1 MASADRSRVLA
12 VVHQETSRTGRVG
25 QLLDCWGY
33 EVERCCPNI
42 GHALPDDLSPYAGVV
57 MFGGPMSANDCTTLP
72 GIKAELAWLPKVLET
87 DTPFLG
93 ICLGAQL
100 MARVM
105 GAKVNTHPEGRA
117 EIGYVEIEP
126 VHASCQIFPEKM
138 HVYQWHREGFDL
150 PRDCTLLARG
160 EHFENQAYRYG
171 ERVYGVQFHPEVT
184 LEMKQI
190 WTVKGAERLKM
201 PGAQPA
207 DQHIDLHPIHD
218 PKLGAWTERFMRRWL
233 RMMDRAA
240 HPQTSVA

>member
-1 MASADRSRVLA
+1 MASADKSRVLA

-25 QLLDCWGY
+25 QLLECWGY

-42 GHALPDDLSPYAGVV
+42 GHALPDDLSAYAGVV
-57 MFGGPMSANDCTTLP
+57 IFGGPMSANDCTTLP
-72 GIKAELAWLPKVLET
+72 GIKAELAWLPKVLDA

-105 GAKVNTHPEGRA
+105 GAQVNTHPQGRA

-207 DQHIDLHPIHD
+207 DQHIDLHPVHD
-218 PKLGAWTERFMRRWL
+218 PKLGVWTERFLRRWL
-233 RMMDRAA
+233 RMMDRIA
-240 HPQTSVA
+240 HPQAAKA

>member
-1 MASADRSRVLA
+1 MAPAEKNRVLA

-25 QLLDCWGY
+25 QLLESWGY

-42 GHALPDDLSPYAGVV
+42 GQDLPADPSVYAGVV
-57 MFGGPMSANDCTTLP
+57 VFGGPMSANDCTTLP
-72 GIKAELAWLPKVLET
+72 GIKTELAWLPKVLET
-87 DTPFLG
+87 QTPFLG

-100 MARVM
+100 MARVL
-105 GAKVNTHPEGRA
+105 GGKVDPHPEGRA

-126 VHASCQIFPEKM
+126 VHPDCQIFPEKM

-150 PRDCTLLARG
+150 PTACTLLARG

-171 ERVYGVQFHPEVT
+171 DRVYGLQFHPEVT

-207 DQHIDLHPIHD
+207 EDHIRLHEVHD
-218 PKLGAWTERFMRRWL
+218 PKLGAWTERFLQRWL

-240 HPQTSVA
+240 HPTTAVA

>member
-1 MASADRSRVLA
+1 MASADKSRVLA

-25 QLLDCWGY
+25 QLLECWGY

-72 GIKAELAWLPKVLET
+72 GIKAELAWLPKVLDA

-105 GAKVNTHPEGRA
+105 GAGVNTHPEGRA

-207 DQHIDLHPIHD
+207 DQHIDLHPVHD
-218 PKLGAWTERFMRRWL
+218 PKLGVWTERFLRRWL

-240 HPQTSVA
+240 HPQAVTA

>member
-1 MASADRSRVLA
+1 MASADRFRVLA

-25 QLLDCWGY
+25 ELLDCWGY

-42 GHALPDDLSPYAGVV
+42 GHVLPDDLSPYAGVV

-207 DQHIDLHPIHD
+207 DQHIDLHPVHD
-218 PKLGAWTERFMRRWL
+218 PKLGAWTERFLRRWL

>member
-1 MASADRSRVLA
+1 MASADKSRVLA

-25 QLLDCWGY
+25 ELLECWGY

-42 GHALPDDLSPYAGVV
+42 GHALPDDLSAYAGVV
-57 MFGGPMSANDCTTLP
+57 IFGGPMSANDCTTLP
-72 GIKAELAWLPKVLET
+72 GIKAELAWLPKVLDA

-207 DQHIDLHPIHD
+207 DQHIDLHPVHD
-218 PKLGAWTERFMRRWL
+218 PKLGVWTERFLRRWL

-240 HPQTSVA
+240 HSQTASA

>member
-1 MASADRSRVLA
+1 MASADKSRVLA

-25 QLLDCWGY
+25 ELLECWGY

-42 GHALPDDLSPYAGVV
+42 GHALPDDLSSYAGVV

-72 GIKAELAWLPKVLET
+72 GIKAELAWLPKVLDA

-105 GAKVNTHPEGRA
+105 GAQVNTHPQGRA

-207 DQHIDLHPIHD
+207 DQHIDLHPVHD
-218 PKLGAWTERFMRRWL
+218 PKLGVWTERFLRRWL

-240 HPQTSVA
+240 HSQTASA

>member
-1 MASADRSRVLA
+1 MAPADKNRVLA

-25 QLLDCWGY
+25 QLLESWGY

-42 GHALPDDLSPYAGVV
+42 GHALPQDLDAYAGVV

-72 GIKAELAWLPKVLET
+72 GIKAELNWLPKVLET

-100 MARVM
+100 MARVL
-105 GAKVNTHPEGRA
+105 GARVETHPQGRA

-126 VHASCQIFPEKM
+126 VYPDCQIFPEKM
-138 HVYQWHREGFDL
+138 HVYQWHREGFEL

-171 ERVYGVQFHPEVT
+171 ERVYGLQFHPEVT

-207 DQHIDLHPIHD
+207 DQHIELHGVHD
-218 PKLGAWTERFMRRWL
+218 PKLGAWTERFLRRWL
-233 RMMDRAA
+233 RMMDRIA
-240 HPQTSVA
+240 HPQAAKA

>member
-1 MASADRSRVLA
+1 MASADKSRVLA

-25 QLLDCWGY
+25 QLLECWGY

-57 MFGGPMSANDCTTLP
+57 MFGGPMSANDCTSLP
-72 GIKAELAWLPKVLET
+72 GIKAELAWLPRVLDT
-87 DTPFLG
+87 NTPFLG

-207 DQHIDLHPIHD
+207 DQHIDLHPVHD
-218 PKLGAWTERFMRRWL
+218 PKLGVWTERFLRRWL

-240 HPQTSVA
+240 HPQAATA

>member
-1 MASADRSRVLA
+1 MSPSDKSRVLA

-25 QLLDCWGY
+25 QLLETWGY

-42 GHALPDDLSPYAGVV
+42 GHTLPADLSAYAGVV

-72 GIKAELAWLPKVLET
+72 GIKAELDWLPKVLET
-87 DTPFLG
+87 ETPFLG

-100 MARVM
+100 MARVL
-105 GAKVNTHPEGRA
+105 GAKVDTHPEGRA
-117 EIGYVEIEP
+117 EIGYVEINP
-126 VHASCQIFPEKM
+126 VYPDCQIFPEKM

-160 EHFENQAYRYG
+160 EHFENQAYCYG
-171 ERVYGVQFHPEVT
+171 NRVYGLQFHPEVT
-184 LEMKQI
+184 LEMKEI

-207 DQHIDLHPIHD
+207 EQHIELHPVHD
-218 PKLGAWTERFMRRWL
+218 PKLGAWTERFLRRWL

-240 HPQTSVA
+240 HAETAPA